1 MWKAGMWAGAG
12 IGVLAATLLGG
23 CLSDADRSTDDA
35 AAAAAA
41 ATATGETWVEAWDAS
56 GPPGFP
62 TAAELSAGL
71 SLTDEQAAV
80 VNAALNEWRARM
92 EEQRRR
98 MEQRRNS
105 QGHGMPGAFGE
116 NEPPMLAFLE
126 AVVPALDTDQV
137 ATMAGLLERKHDEAG
152 EPGMGPGPRGSRGGG
167 VRPGGRPGGPG
178 GPGFGGPIGGVLR
191 ELRDELD
198 LSADQLTALHDAL
211 RASHDT
217 FRDLRRQFRDGSI
230 TAEELRDAARDA
242 RLALEEQLAEIL
254 SAEQYTLLM
263 DTLAE
268 HRTEMIDRRLAHL
281 DEGAARRLEFLT
293 NVLQLDDAQAAQVET
308 VLDDSMDARRAVL
321 EALRDGSIEIEEA
334 LYQGYLIAQ
343 STAAAIRDLLTPEQQ
358 AVFDALRT
366 LLPGHGG
373 PHHP

>member
-1 MWKAGMWAGAG
+1 MLRPGMWAGAG
-12 IGVLAATLLGG
+12 VGVMAAMLLGG
-23 CLSDADRSTDDA
+23 CLSDADRGTDDA
-35 AAAAAA
+35 AAAGAPA
-41 ATATGETWVEAWDAS
+41 ATGETWVEAWDAS

-62 TAAELSAGL
+62 TAAELQAGL
-71 SLTDEQAAV
+71 SLTGEQAAV
-80 VNAALNEWRARM
+80 VDAALNQWRART
-92 EEQRRR
+92 EEQRRQ
-98 MEQRRNS
+98 MEQRRNA

-116 NEPPMLAFLE
+116 SEPPMLAFLE
-126 AVVPALDTDQV
+126 AVVPALDTNQV
-137 ATMAGLLERKHDEAG
+137 AALAGLLERKHDQAG
-152 EPGMGPGPRGSRGGG
+152 EGMGPGGGGPRGGG
-167 VRPGGRPGGPG
+167 MRPGGRPGGPG

-198 LSADQLTALHDAL
+198 LSAEQRTALRDAL
-211 RASHDT
+211 KASHDT
-217 FRDLRRQFRDGSI
+217 FRDLRRSFRDGTI

-242 RLALEEQLAEIL
+242 RLALEEQLADIL
-254 SAEQYTLLM
+254 SADQYTLLM

-281 DEGAARRLEFLT
+281 DEGAARRLDFLT
-293 NVLQLDDAQAAQVET
+293 NVLQLDDGQAAQVET
-308 VLDDSMDARRAVL
+308 ILNDSMDARRAVL
-321 EALRDGSIEIEEA
+321 EALRDGTIEIEEA